1 MPHPVTALPLH
12 QQRQLRLPNVL
23 FSSRRRYRRQPAASQ
38 TRLPDWVW
46 GAGLGVIVLIFVVGF
61 FLFSRIT
68 ASGST
73 CDDPLKPI
81 LNVATQSN
89 DAAGFQQ
96 EDVDLNRLVTFIQN
110 GDINGA
116 NAIFYGAPH
125 NFMHT
130 AEPEIRAKNETLGKN
145 LCKAVIKFET
155 DFDTT
160 QSGITTSQLANE
172 VIVVRD
178 YLRDGAVALGY
189 PRPGS

>member
-1 MPHPVTALPLH
+1 MPHPVAALPLH
-12 QQRQLRLPNVL
+12 RQRQPPLPNVL
-23 FSSRRRYRRQPAASQ
+23 FSSRRRYRRQPAQ
-38 TRLPDWVW
+38 YQGRLPDWVW
-46 GAGLGVIVLIFVVGF
+46 GAGLGVIVLIFVAAF
-61 FLFSRIT
+61 FLFSRFT

-73 CDDPLKPI
+73 CDNPLKP
-81 LNVATQSN
+81 LTGVATQTN
-89 DAAGFQQ
+89 DAAGFAQ
-96 EDVDLNRLVTFIQN
+96 EDTDLNRLVTFIQQ

-145 LCKAVIKFET
+145 LCESVIKFET

-160 QSGITTSQLANE
+160 QSGITSGQLANE
-172 VIVVRD
+172 VIVIRD

-189 PRPGS
+189 PRPGD